1 MPLVDL
7 PLDQLRTYT
16 GSSPR
21 PHDIDSFWDRS
32 LAELEAIDP
41 DAELLDARFIS
52 PQAICKDLYFTSH
65 RDARIHAKYLRPLG
79 EGPFPVLFI
88 FHGYTGDSGDW
99 FEKLAYVNAGFA
111 VAALDCRG
119 QGGLSRDSHPVTGN
133 THHGHIIRGVLDGPE
148 HLLFR
153 SIFLDTVQLVNTLC
167 SFKEID
173 ASKCAAYGGSQG
185 GALTLACA
193 ALSPKIRRAASM
205 YPFLCDYRRV
215 WDLDLA
221 KRAYGEITEYFR
233 NFDPLHEREE
243 QFFQTLGYI
252 DVANI
257 SHRVEAEVLMGTGL
271 SDEICP
277 PSTQF
282 AAYNDI
288 ASKKQVL
295 IYPDFGHERLPGFN
309 DRAYEFITGAWGSA
323 T

>member
-7 PLDQLRTYT
+7 PLDELKTYT

-32 LAELEAIDP
+32 LSELDSIDP
-41 DAELLDARFIS
+41 DWELSAAPFSTPEALC
-52 PQAICKDLYFTSH
+52 QDLYFTSH
-65 RDARIHAKYLRPLG
+65 RGARIHAKYLRPLG
-79 EGPFPVLFI
+79 EGPFPVLFM

-119 QGGLSRDSHPVTGN
+119 QGGLSQDSFPVAGN
-133 THHGHIIRGVLDGPE
+133 THHGHIIRGAVEGPE

-153 SIFLDTVQLVNTLC
+153 SIFLDTVQLVNTVC
-167 SFKEID
+167 SFEEID
-173 ASKCAAYGGSQG
+173 SSACAAYGGSQG

-193 ALSPKIRRAASM
+193 ALSPKIRRAASL
-205 YPFLCDYRRV
+205 YPFLCDYKRV

-257 SHRVEAEVLMGTGL
+257 SHRIEAEVLMGTGL

-309 DRAYEFITGAWGSA
+309 DRAYEFITGAWHPA